1 MEQLKA
7 PTGFAAQGADR
18 SIRLSWN
25 AVDGAERYRVFLRA
39 ADAPDRVIK
48 TRSTEKLRLTLKGL
62 ANGREYLLTVRA
74 LHTANQREAAGAESA
89 CVSAVPISER
99 LRAQE
104 MLCLEVGQTAQ
115 LRWECR
121 GRTPEVRFST
131 DAPSVVSVSAGGLV
145 TALSRGRANVLVSSR
160 EDAQT
165 FRTAVEVGR
174 TGASCGARAA
184 ILFTGGITAGAAL
197 QRRVRSQ
204 DFHGAFSA
212 VKELLTGADLA
223 VGVPEACCCD
233 SAPYACES
241 PLLER
246 GGENANAPSTLL
258 NALCAAG
265 FGAVVTA
272 ACHSHD
278 AGFKGIEAT
287 AAGIRQRGMR
297 NIGTLGDNPVVVSV
311 KGMRVAFIAAAM
323 TGAPADDIAAANA
336 CAAYSRDFFVELVN
350 RAHGMGAEYI
360 IALPHWGSAASP
372 LVTKKQ
378 AEEARFMAQAGAD
391 LIIGTHPQA
400 VQRVSVIKTPDGRNV
415 TCAYSLGR
423 LITSP
428 DAPAEYRGSALLRA
442 ELSRS
447 ESGISA
453 RLTYTPCICLNEE
466 NGVRAYPC
474 RKPFSEE
481 SRECAA
487 LTARRLGKGI
497 SAENRRP
504 RVLLSGS
511 PILGDIFSAGSAFR
525 VDKTAMRLSQLSLGS
540 SPAAAEGFSPDEG
553 CSERLRLD
561 ITKSLPEY
569 IARTAP
575 DIIAVDLCTAAASAC
590 YMINGS
596 EPPCCFTAR
605 RALRRTEFFARHRE
619 QLTRVAAPFGE
630 EFWKPALRRYAEIL
644 AASGARIIL
653 FRTEYGAHTAKG
665 AELRAASPKTRANA
679 LMREMEDLFI
689 EIARPAVVEL
699 SRFFFPL
706 ADDPEGRF
714 EPHYSRAAYNAALAI
729 SSDAGVTCI
738 SAQSEE
744 IWFARVMKYYASM
757 TARSFQSWLLDMDCA
772 ADRIIASTSAE
783 FAAKHS
789 EQLIRLKRAG
799 HAQLDCVGSFFA
811 GEPEAAEL
819 VHAAQITQ
827 ALLDGDLSRG
837 YDFYESA
844 FRGKFVILRTM
855 MRLLA
860 KETGA
865 AVNDKNVELMFLLRG
880 KPQQKRYIQSQQLKT
895 LDIWGSCVSRESANM
910 SDAFIGKYIFKQP
923 ALLAFEPPVNV
934 QLPEGTEAFS
944 GNAWR
949 RRTLENALSRSG
961 IRDIES
967 SKARWILV
975 DFFDLISR
983 MAEYNGGLFEID
995 DTVMRMDFYKGIKGA
1010 CRQAYLFERR
1020 GMKYC
1025 FDAMTRFAG
1034 AISERYGSSI
1044 ILIKTEPK
1052 SEYITLDNR
1061 LAPLEDDGMAELKR
1075 KFISLCEERFAA
1087 VTGCC
1092 VIDISKHFYSSDSFV
1107 FGGAHIVHYEEEF
1120 YRTAGQYISEIIAG
1134 TDRQVFSAVDEN
1146 YLLLRSLRLSR
1157 S

>member
-7 PTGFAAQGADR
+7 PSGFEAAGADR
-18 SIRLSWN
+18 CIKLRWN
-25 AVDGAERYRVFLRA
+25 AVQGAEKYRVFLRA
-39 ADAPDRVIK
+39 ADSPDRVIR
-48 TRSTEKLRLTLKGL
+48 TRSTAACRLTLKGL

-74 LHTANQREAAGAESA
+74 LHTVNGRETAGAESER
-89 CVSAVPISER
+89 VRAVPVSEG

-104 MLCLEVGQTAQ
+104 TLCLEVGQSAQ
-115 LRWECR
+115 LKWECR
-121 GRTPEVRFST
+121 GKKPEARFST
-131 DAPSVVSVSAGGLV
+131 DAPSVVSVSADGV
-145 TALSRGRANVLVSSR
+145 VKALSRGRAGVVITSK
-160 EDAQT
+160 EDSQT

-174 TGASCGARAA
+174 REVSCGAHAA
-184 ILFTGGITAGAAL
+184 LLFTGGITAGAAL
-197 QRRVRSQ
+197 QRRVRSR
-204 DFHGAFSA
+204 DFHGEFSA
-212 VKELLTGADLA
+212 VKGLLAGADLA
-223 VGVPEACCCD
+223 VGALEACCCD
-233 SAPYACES
+233 GAPYAAES

-258 NALCAAG
+258 NALSAAG

-272 ACHSHD
+272 ACHSCD
-278 AGFKGIEAT
+278 AGFRGIQDT
-287 AAGIRQRGMR
+287 AAGIRGRGMR
-297 NIGTLGDNPVVVSV
+297 NIGTLGDDPVVISV
-311 KGMRVAFIAAAM
+311 KGMNVAFIAVAM
-323 TGAPADDIAAANA
+323 TAVPKDDIAAANA
-336 CAAYSRDFFVELVN
+336 CAVYSREFFVELVN
-350 RAHGMGAEYI
+350 MAHGLGAEYI

-391 LIIGTHPQA
+391 LIIGAHPQA
-400 VQRVSVIKTPDGRNV
+400 VQRVSLIETPDGRKV
-415 TCAYSLGR
+415 PCAYSLGR

-428 DAPAEYRGSALLRA
+428 EAPAEYRGSALLRA
-442 ELSRS
+442 ELYRTQT
-447 ESGISA
+447 GVSA
-453 RLTYTPCICLNEE
+453 RLTYTPCICLPAED
-466 NGVRAYPC
+466 GVRAYPC

-481 SRECAA
+481 SRACAA

-497 SAENRRP
+497 SCENRRP

-511 PILGDIFSAGSAFR
+511 PILGDIFSAGNAFR
-525 VDKTAMRLSQLSLGS
+525 VDKTAMRLSQVSLGS
-540 SPAAAEGFSPDEG
+540 GGGGFSPDEG

-561 ITKSLPEY
+561 IAKDLPDY
-569 IARTAP
+569 IKRTAP
-575 DIIAVDLCTAAASAC
+575 DIIAVDFCTAAASAC

-605 RALRRTEFFARHRE
+605 RVLRRSAFFAQHKE
-619 QLTRVAAPFGE
+619 QLTRVAPPFGE

-665 AELRAASPKTRANA
+665 AELRAASPKTRANR
-679 LMREMEDLFI
+679 LMREMEDFFI
-689 EIARPAVVEL
+689 DIARPAVVEL
-699 SRFFFPL
+699 SRFYFPL
-706 ADDPEGRF
+706 AEDAEGRF
-714 EPHYSRAAYNAALAI
+714 EPHYSLDAYRAALAL

-738 SAQSEE
+738 SAPSEE
-744 IWFARVMKYYASM
+744 IWFSRVVKYYASM
-757 TARSFQSWLLDMDCA
+757 TARSFQSWLLNMDCA

-783 FAAKHS
+783 FAAKHA

-799 HAQLDCVGSFFA
+799 GAQLTCVGEFFA
-811 GEPEAAEL
+811 GEPEAREL
-819 VHAAQITQ
+819 VHTAQMIQ

-844 FRGKFVILRTM
+844 FKGKYVILRTM

-865 AVNDKNVELMFLLRG
+865 AVNDRSVELMYLLRG
-880 KPQQKRYIQSQQLKT
+880 KPQQKRYIQSQGLKT

-910 SDAFIGKYIFKQP
+910 SDAFIGRYIFKQP
-923 ALLAFEPPVNV
+923 ALLAFEPPVNA

-967 SKARWILV
+967 SGARWILL
-975 DFFDLISR
+975 DFFDLISK
-983 MAEYNGGLFEID
+983 MAEYSGGLFEID
-995 DTVMRMDFYKGIKGA
+995 DTVMRMDFYKDIKSA
-1010 CRQAYLFERR
+1010 CRLSYLFERR

-1034 AISERYGSSI
+1034 VISERYGGNI
-1044 ILIKTEPK
+1044 ILIKAEPK

-1061 LAPLEDDGMAELKR
+1061 LAPLEDDGMAELKK

-1087 VTGCC
+1087 VTGCY

-1120 YRTAGQYISEIIAG
+1120 YRTAGRYISEIIAG